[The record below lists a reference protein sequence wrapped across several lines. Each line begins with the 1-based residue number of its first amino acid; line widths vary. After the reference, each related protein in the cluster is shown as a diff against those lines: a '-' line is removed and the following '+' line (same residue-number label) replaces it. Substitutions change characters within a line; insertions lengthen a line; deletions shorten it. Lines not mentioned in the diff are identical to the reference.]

1 MQNLKVGVAVIGK
14 KGEQS
19 ENYKEFLEIAKNK
32 KIKVAQVKAGDKI
45 QIDENTSISVLFPI
59 ENLISENVLNNN
71 SLVAKFTYA
80 IDGLKEFSMLLTGDI
95 EEIAED
101 EIVSIYR
108 NTNELKANILKIA
121 HHGSKTS
128 TTQDFLNLVK
138 PKIALIGVGENNSF
152 GHPNK
157 VTLDKLNNL
166 GIKIFRT
173 DLSGEITITVTKKRD
188 YKDKR
193 AFRIKIY
200 LATKNSCKILRK
212 GV

>member
-14 KGEQS
+14 QCEQS

-32 KIKVAQVKAGDKI
+32 KIKVVQVKAGNKI
-45 QIDENTSISVLFPI
+45 QIDENTSISILFPT

-80 IDGLKEFSMLLTGDI
+80 MDETKEFSMVLTGDI

-101 EIVSIYR
+101 EIVSMYK

-138 PKIALIGVGENNSF
+138 PQIALIGVGENNPF

-166 GIKIFRT
+166 GTKIFRT

-193 AFRIKIY
+193 AFRIKI
-200 LATKNSCKILRK
+200 LFCN
-212 GV
+212 

>member
-14 KGEQS
+14 QGEQS

-32 KIKVAQVKAGDKI
+32 KIKVVQVKAGDKI
-45 QIDENTSISVLFPI
+45 QIDENTSISVLFPT
-59 ENLISENVLNNN
+59 ENLINENILNNN

-80 IDGLKEFSMLLTGDI
+80 MDETREFSMVLTGDI

-188 YKDKR
+188 YKIERTFK
-193 AFRIKIY
+193 IKIIFC
-200 LATKNSCKILRK
+200 N
-212 GV
+212 

>member
-1 MQNLKVGVAVIGK
+1 MQNLKVDMVIIGK
-14 KGEQS
+14 QGMQS
-19 ENYKEFLEIAKNK
+19 QNYQDFLRIAKNK
-32 KIKVAQVKAGDKI
+32 KIKVVQVKAGDKI
-45 QIDENTSISVLFPI
+45 QIDENTSISVLFPT

-71 SLVAKFTYA
+71 SLVTKFTYA
-80 IDGLKEFSMLLTGDI
+80 IDGLKKFSMLLTGDI

-101 EIVSIYR
+101 EIVNIYR
-108 NTNELKANILKIA
+108 NTNELQANILKIA

-138 PKIALIGVGENNSF
+138 PQIALIGVGENNSF

-166 GIKIFRT
+166 GTKIFRT

-188 YKDKR
+188 YKIERTFK
-193 AFRIKIY
+193 IKIIFC
-200 LATKNSCKILRK
+200 N
-212 GV
+212 

>member
-14 KGEQS
+14 QGEQS

-45 QIDENTSISVLFPI
+45 QIDENTSISVLFPT
-59 ENLISENVLNNN
+59 ENLINENILNNN

-80 IDGLKEFSMLLTGDI
+80 MDETKEFSMVLTGDI

-101 EIVSIYR
+101 EIVSMYK

-138 PKIALIGVGENNSF
+138 PQIALIGVGENNPF

-166 GIKIFRT
+166 GTKIFRT

-193 AFRIKIY
+193 AFRIKI
-200 LATKNSCKILRK
+200 LFCN
-212 GV
+212 

>member
-1 MQNLKVGVAVIGK
+1 MQNLKVDMVIIGK
-14 KGEQS
+14 QGEQS

-45 QIDENTSISVLFPI
+45 QIDENTSISILFPT
-59 ENLISENVLNNN
+59 ENLINENILNNN

-80 IDGLKEFSMLLTGDI
+80 MDGTKEFSMLLTGDI

-138 PKIALIGVGENNSF
+138 PQIALIGVGANNSF

-166 GIKIFRT
+166 GTKIFRT

-188 YKDKR
+188 CKDKTT
-193 AFRIKIY
+193 IGVGLLKLQLKIVAKY
-200 LATKNSCKILRK
+200 
-212 GV
+212 

>member
-1 MQNLKVGVAVIGK
+1 MQNLKVDMVIIGK
-14 KGEQS
+14 QGMQS
-19 ENYKEFLEIAKNK
+19 QNYQDFLRIAKNK
-32 KIKVAQVKAGDKI
+32 KIKVVQVKAGDKI
-45 QIDENTSISVLFPI
+45 QIDENTSISVLFPT

-71 SLVAKFTYA
+71 SLVTKFTYA
-80 IDGLKEFSMLLTGDI
+80 IDGLKKFSMLLTGDI

-101 EIVSIYR
+101 EIVNIYR
-108 NTNELKANILKIA
+108 NTNELQANILKIA

-138 PKIALIGVGENNSF
+138 PQIALIGVGANNSF

-166 GIKIFRT
+166 GTKIFRT

-188 YKDKR
+188 YKIERTFK
-193 AFRIKIY
+193 IKIIFC
-200 LATKNSCKILRK
+200 N
-212 GV
+212 

>member
-1 MQNLKVGVAVIGK
+1 MQNLKVGVAVICK
-14 KGEQS
+14 QGEQS

-32 KIKVAQVKAGDKI
+32 KIKVVQVKAGDKI
-45 QIDENTSISVLFPI
+45 QIDENTSISVLFPT

-71 SLVAKFTYA
+71 SLVTKFTYA
-80 IDGLKEFSMLLTGDI
+80 IDGLKKFSMLLTGDI

-101 EIVSIYR
+101 EIVNIYR
-108 NTNELKANILKIA
+108 NTNELHANILKIA

-138 PKIALIGVGENNSF
+138 PQIALIGVGENNSF

-166 GIKIFRT
+166 
-173 DLSGEITITVTKKRD
+173 
-188 YKDKR
+188 
-193 AFRIKIY
+193 
-200 LATKNSCKILRK
+200 
-212 GV
+212 

>member
-14 KGEQS
+14 QGEQS

-32 KIKVAQVKAGDKI
+32 KIKVVQVKAGDKI
-45 QIDENTSISVLFPI
+45 QIDENTSISVLFPT
-59 ENLISENVLNNN
+59 ENLINENILNNN

-80 IDGLKEFSMLLTGDI
+80 MDETREFSMVLTGDI

-138 PKIALIGVGENNSF
+138 PQIALIGVGENNSF

-166 GIKIFRT
+166 GTKIFRT

-188 YKDKR
+188 YKIERTFK
-193 AFRIKIY
+193 IKIIFC
-200 LATKNSCKILRK
+200 N
-212 GV
+212 

>member
-14 KGEQS
+14 QGEQS

-32 KIKVAQVKAGDKI
+32 KIKVVQVKAGDKI
-45 QIDENTSISVLFPI
+45 QIDENTSISVLFPT
-59 ENLISENVLNNN
+59 ENLINENILNNN

-80 IDGLKEFSMLLTGDI
+80 MDETKEFSMLLTGDI

-101 EIVSIYR
+101 EIVNIYR
-108 NTNELKANILKIA
+108 NTNELQANILKIA

-138 PKIALIGVGENNSF
+138 PQIALIGVGENNSF

-166 GIKIFRT
+166 GTKIFRT

-188 YKDKR
+188 YKIERTFK
-193 AFRIKIY
+193 IKIIFC
-200 LATKNSCKILRK
+200 N
-212 GV
+212 

>member
-14 KGEQS
+14 QGEQS

-32 KIKVAQVKAGDKI
+32 KIKVVQVKAGDKI
-45 QIDENTSISVLFPI
+45 QIDENTSISVLFPT
-59 ENLISENVLNNN
+59 ENLITENILNNN

-80 IDGLKEFSMLLTGDI
+80 IDGTKEFSMLLTGDI
-95 EEIAED
+95 EKIAED
-101 EIVSIYR
+101 EIVSMYK
-108 NTNELKANILKIA
+108 NTNALQANILKIA

-128 TTQDFLNLVK
+128 TTQEFLNLVK
-138 PKIALIGVGENNSF
+138 PQIALIGVGENNSF

-166 GIKIFRT
+166 GTKIFRT

-188 YKDKR
+188 YKIERTFK
-193 AFRIKIY
+193 IKIIFC
-200 LATKNSCKILRK
+200 N
-212 GV
+212 

>member
-1 MQNLKVGVAVIGK
+1 MTIVSGLFTIMQNLKVDMVIIGK
-14 KGEQS
+14 QGMQS
-19 ENYKEFLEIAKNK
+19 QNYQDFLRIAKNK
-32 KIKVAQVKAGDKI
+32 KIKVVQVKAGDKI
-45 QIDENTSISVLFPI
+45 QIDENTSISVLFPT

-71 SLVAKFTYA
+71 SLVTKFTYA
-80 IDGLKEFSMLLTGDI
+80 IDGLKKFSMLLTGDI

-101 EIVSIYR
+101 EIVNIYR
-108 NTNELKANILKIA
+108 NTNELQANILKIA

-138 PKIALIGVGENNSF
+138 PQIALIGVGENNSF

-166 GIKIFRT
+166 GTKIFRT

-188 YKDKR
+188 YKIERTFK
-193 AFRIKIY
+193 IKIIFC
-200 LATKNSCKILRK
+200 N
-212 GV
+212 